1 MDFGIQYK
9 NYQSDIT
16 RVCFIGKPKPE
27 IASIYHIVLEAQL
40 AGIQAMKQ
48 GAVANEV
55 DNAARSIIARKG
67 YGEYFT
73 HGLGHGLGIGD
84 GCEYPILNETSTV
97 VLQNGMMMSCEPGIY
112 LPGIGGIRIEDD
124 VVIRDGIGVAMNRTS
139 KELLILKEDAAH
151 EV

>member
-1 MDFGIQYK
+1 MGNILHTVWY
-9 NYQSDIT
+9 
-16 RVCFIGKPKPE
+16 
-27 IASIYHIVLEAQL
+27 
-40 AGIQAMKQ
+40 
-48 GAVANEV
+48 
-55 DNAARSIIARKG
+55 
-67 YGEYFT
+67 
-73 HGLGHGLGIGD
+73 GLGIGD

>member
-1 MDFGIQYK
+1 MNIND
-9 NYQSDIT
+9 DH
-16 RVCFIGKPKPE
+16 
-27 IASIYHIVLEAQL
+27 IAI
-40 AGIQAMKQ
+40 
-48 GAVANEV
+48 V
-55 DNAARSIIARKG
+55 DNGEMITFKDGKLQSYRDSITI
-67 YGEYFT
+67 EDVMID
-73 HGLGHGLGIGD
+73 GLGIGD

-124 VVIRDGIGVAMNRTS
+124 VVIRDGIGVVMNRTS